1 MIATSYRFAIRQHC
15 TPKLLQRANAH
26 ETIRIGMDNPYNQV
40 PYPSL
45 SFPQAHLNRLATNAV
60 LYGLNPPDIAS
71 CRVLELGCGDGTHLI
86 PMALQFPGSLF
97 VGIDAADMPIARA
110 SATAAEL
117 GLENISFRVADVA
130 QLSGQPKECDYL
142 ITHGLYSWVPPQVQ
156 SKIMELCGRLLAPS
170 GVAYVSYNTYP
181 AWRIREMTR
190 EMIRM
195 HTAGITDPVE
205 IRNKGVTLLAAIY
218 RAQGEREPYRE
229 TIRAEMERIIAK
241 DAPLCFHDD
250 LGDYNLPV
258 YFSEFI
264 RRAAAEGLQFLSEAD
279 PPSYSELPP
288 DIVEGLGQVADPV
301 EREQQYDFLT
311 LRGFRRTLLCR
322 DDLVVDREVSSERL
336 RKLHYAAAIRTVDGP
351 PDLATFAP
359 SEFVSQSGAS
369 ISVNQP
375 FVKAVLHR
383 LERAWPATL
392 NFDELTEGA
401 RAVAPLLSAT
411 EATEMVREVL
421 LRMHTAGLLEMS
433 VLPWAYPARPSERPS
448 VSRFARLQSRNGH
461 RVTSLRHRPVDLDDE
476 NAKALLPL
484 ADGTHDRDQL
494 RSELA
499 RLHDRE
505 VTAEEIEGALT
516 RLNEV
521 SLLES

>member
-1 MIATSYRFAIRQHC
+1 
-15 TPKLLQRANAH
+15 
-26 ETIRIGMDNPYNQV
+26 MDNPYNQV

-45 SFPQAHLNRLATNAV
+45 SFPQAHLNRLAANAV

-86 PMALQFPGSLF
+86 PMALQFPGSQF
-97 VGIDAADMPIARA
+97 VGIDAADMPISKATE
-110 SATAAEL
+110 TAAEL
-117 GLENISFRVADVA
+117 GLDNVSFRVADVA
-130 QLSGQPKECDYL
+130 QLSGQPGECDYL

-156 SKIMELCGRLLAPS
+156 SKILELCGRLLAPS

-195 HTAGITDPVE
+195 HTAAITDPVE

-250 LGDYNLPV
+250 LGEYNLPV
-258 YFSEFI
+258 YFSEFVK
-264 RRAAAEGLQFLSEAD
+264 RAAAEGLQFLSEAD

-288 DIVEGLGQVADPV
+288 DLVESLGQITDVV
-301 EREQQYDFLT
+301 QREQQYDFLT

-322 DDLVVDREVSSERL
+322 NDVVVDREVTTEPL
-336 RKLHYAAAIRTVDGP
+336 RRLHYAAAIRAVNGQ

-375 FVKAVLHR
+375 FVKAVLHQ
-383 LERAWPATL
+383 LERAWPGTRV
-392 NFDELTEGA
+392 FDELTDGA
-401 RAVAPLLSAT
+401 RAVAPLLS
-411 EATEMVREVL
+411 EQEGREMVREVL
-421 LRMHTAGLLEMS
+421 LRMHAAGLLELS
-433 VLPWAYPARPSERPS
+433 AVPWPYPALPTERPA
-448 VSRFARLQSRNGH
+448 VSRFARLQGRNGH

-476 NAKALLPL
+476 NAKALIPL
-484 ADGTHDRDQL
+484 LDGTRTHEEL

-499 RLHDRE
+499 ARQARE
-505 VTAEEIEGALT
+505 VTPAEIEAALT

-521 SLLES
+521 SLLEG